1 MNLPETPQPRNPRS
15 VNDRRAHQCARP
27 GWRPRKRTRRQ
38 LARDVAASIRQHRA
52 AGDARWT
59 QPSEFTL
66 EAETQ
71 DLVCQ
76 LLAANTASHS
86 SKEDTP

>member
-1 MNLPETPQPRNPRS
+1 MNLPETPRPRYPRRGD
-15 VNDRRAHQCARP
+15 DRRAQQGARP
-27 GWRPRKRTRRQ
+27 GWRPLRRARRP
-38 LARDVAASIRQHRA
+38 LARGVATSLRPHRA

-59 QPSEFTL
+59 QPYEFTL
-66 EAETQ
+66 DAVTQ

-86 SKEDTP
+86 SREDAP